1 MSTEYR
7 DTLYQNYHTTQS
19 GRASRRDK
27 QVQFNIEKN
36 QFKHEI
42 LPLLKGVDKS
52 AIICDVG
59 CGSGSML
66 SVLADAGYINAFGVD
81 VSPEQV
87 ELAKD
92 MGVSKVHCQDFFE
105 YIKENEVQCDVVL
118 GMDIIEH
125 FTKTELVGFL
135 KKMRESLKPKG
146 RVLFRTPNLDA
157 PMATVFAHGDFT
169 HENYIN
175 QSSAEQVMLSCSFTK
190 VRVFGSL
197 MRTAK
202 PLKEFFRK
210 MVYAVMRFRLQL
222 LLFATARSTKGV
234 LFSPNLVIEAR
245 K

>member
-1 MSTEYR
+1 
-7 DTLYQNYHTTQS
+7 
-19 GRASRRDK
+19 
-27 QVQFNIEKN
+27 VQFNIEKN

-175 QSSAEQVMLSCSFTK
+175 QSSAEQVMLSCGFTK
-190 VRVFGSL
+190 VRVLPSL
-197 MRTAK
+197 MRTGN

>member
-87 ELAKD
+87 ELAKN
-92 MGVSKVHCQDFFE
+92 MGVSNVYCQDFFE

-175 QSSAEQVMLSCSFTK
+175 QSSAEQVMLSCGFTK
-190 VRVFGSL
+190 VRVLPSL
-197 MRTAK
+197 MRTGN

>member
-7 DTLYQNYHTTQS
+7 DILYQNYHTTQS

-27 QVQFNIEKN
+27 QVQFDIEKK

-157 PMATVFAHGDFT
+157 PMATVFANGDFT
-169 HENYIN
+169 HENYMN
-175 QSSAEQVMLSCSFTK
+175 QSSAEQVMLSCGFVK
-190 VRVFGSL
+190 VRVLPSL
-197 MRTAK
+197 MRTAN
-202 PLKEFFRK
+202 PLKEFLRK
-210 MVYAVMRFRLQL
+210 IAYAIMRFRLQL
-222 LLFATARSTKGV
+222 LLFATARSIKGV
-234 LFSPNLVIEAR
+234 LFSPNLVIEA
-245 K
+245 KK

>member
-1 MSTEYR
+1 
-7 DTLYQNYHTTQS
+7 
-19 GRASRRDK
+19 
-27 QVQFNIEKN
+27 VQFNIEKN

-42 LPLLKGVDKS
+42 LPLLKGVDKN

-92 MGVSKVHCQDFFE
+92 MGVSNVHCQDFFE

-175 QSSAEQVMLSCSFTK
+175 QSSAEQVMLSCGFTK
-190 VRVFGSL
+190 VRVLPSL
-197 MRTAK
+197 MRTGN

-210 MVYAVMRFRLQL
+210 MVYAVMRFRLKL